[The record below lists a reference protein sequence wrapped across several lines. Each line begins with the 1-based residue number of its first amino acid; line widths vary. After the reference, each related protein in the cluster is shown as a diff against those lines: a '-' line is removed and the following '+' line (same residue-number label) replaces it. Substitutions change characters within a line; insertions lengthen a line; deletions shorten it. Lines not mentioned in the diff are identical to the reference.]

1 MLMLKNLTKAYGNR
15 FVLHKISYHFPA
27 NHRIALVGANGAG
40 KTTLLNIICKKDEA
54 DTGEIVGP
62 KGLIV
67 GYLPQQPNPH
77 PQETLLAECLDGAE
91 QLKGITAQR
100 DRVLEKMAQD
110 YTDALFF
117 QFEALEQQYQYL
129 EGYQL
134 EGMACRLLTGL
145 GFDEDQWDKDPRLLS
160 GGWRMRLELARVL
173 INQPQFLVLD
183 EPTNHLDLP
192 SLIWLEKE
200 LANYKGTLLFVSHD
214 QDLLNR
220 LSTLTLH
227 LHQGQL
233 TPYVGNFEA
242 FMAQKELKE
251 LQSQQL
257 SKNLQNRYAHI
268 ERFVDR
274 FRAKPSKAAQ
284 VRSRLKM
291 LSRLKDLQETIPETA
306 EIAEMTLR
314 LKVGVASGRQVFT
327 LKDGEIGYD
336 NPLAK
341 KMMLTIQRGQR
352 IAVVGANGIGKST
365 LLKSIVGLVPWRA
378 GEARGGHNV
387 VMGYYAQEQGDTLDL
402 HQTALE
408 NLQAAAPNLNLSEAR
423 SLLGAFLF
431 KGDDVFKRTGVLS
444 GGEKSRLA
452 LSCLLGQRPNFLLLD
467 EPTNHLDMASAAVLA
482 DALAEYEGTLMF
494 VSHDR
499 NFISEVS
506 THIFVMKRQGGNGN
520 FLRENDGHFDFEAAL

>member
-15 FVLHKISYHFPA
+15 FILKHISYHFPA
-27 NHRIALVGANGAG
+27 SHRIALVGANGAG
-40 KTTLLNIICKKDEA
+40 KTTLLNIICQKDEA
-54 DTGEIVGP
+54 DTGEVVRP
-62 KGLIV
+62 KGLVV

-77 PQETLLAECLDGAE
+77 PQATILAECLDGAV
-91 QLKGITAQR
+91 QLKDITSQR
-100 DRVLEKMAQD
+100 DHALEEMTRE

-117 QFEALEQQYQYL
+117 KFEELEQQFQHL
-129 EGYQL
+129 GGYQL
-134 EGMACRLLTGL
+134 EGVACRLLTGL
-145 GFDEDQWDKDPRLLS
+145 GLEESQWEDNPRLLS

-200 LANYKGTLLFVSHD
+200 LTNYKGTLLFVSHD

-220 LSTLTLH
+220 LPTLTLH

-242 FMAQKELKE
+242 FMTQKELKQ

-257 SKNLQNRYAHI
+257 SKNLQNRYDHI

-291 LSRLKDLQETIPETA
+291 LSRLKDLQETIPE
-306 EIAEMTLR
+306 ESEVDEMTLR
-314 LKVGVASGRQVFT
+314 LKIGATSGRQV
-327 LKDGEIGYD
+327 LLIKDGEIGYD
-336 NPLAK
+336 WPLAK
-341 KMMLTIQRGQR
+341 KMNLSIQRGHR

-365 LLKSIVGLVPWRA
+365 LLKSMVGEIPWRG
-378 GEARGGHNV
+378 GEVRPGHNV
-387 VMGYYAQEQGDTLDL
+387 VMGYYSQDQGDALDL
-402 HQTALE
+402 GKTALE
-408 NLQAAAPNLNLSEAR
+408 NMLQAAPDVTMQEAR
-423 SLLGAFLF
+423 GLLGAFLL
-431 KGDDVFKRTGVLS
+431 KGDDVFKRTSVLS

-452 LSCLLGQRPNFLLLD
+452 LCCLLGQRPNFLLLD

-482 DALAEYEGTLMF
+482 DALAEYEGTVIF

-499 NFISEVS
+499 AFISQVS
-506 THIFVMKRQGGNGN
+506 THIFVMTRHGGAS
-520 FLRENDGHFDFEAAL
+520 FLKENDGHFDFNSLS